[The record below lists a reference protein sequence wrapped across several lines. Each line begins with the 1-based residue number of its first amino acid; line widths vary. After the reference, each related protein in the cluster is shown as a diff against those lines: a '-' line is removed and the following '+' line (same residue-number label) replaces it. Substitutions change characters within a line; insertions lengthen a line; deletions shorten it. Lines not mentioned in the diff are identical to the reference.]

1 MSSKDLTSGTGLGV
15 NGIISQAHI
24 FLKSCQ
30 HCHGHFGQMGKK
42 KSFFRLLADFMS
54 AKCRL
59 TLVPA
64 QLWLPIT
71 WDVKYLVLSFGEK
84 LNKDICKYNLE
95 HQVSSCRL
103 LCCFQ

>member
-24 FLKSCQ
+24 LLKSCQ
-30 HCHGHFGQMGKK
+30 HSHGHFGQMGK

-59 TLVPA
+59 ALVPA

-71 WDVKYLVLSFGEK
+71 WEVKYLVLPFGEK
-84 LNKDICKYNLE
+84 LNKEICKYNLE

>member
-42 KSFFRLLADFMS
+42 KKLFQA
-54 AKCRL
+54 
-59 TLVPA
+59 
-64 QLWLPIT
+64 
-71 WDVKYLVLSFGEK
+71 FG
-84 LNKDICKYNLE
+84 
-95 HQVSSCRL
+95 
-103 LCCFQ
+103 